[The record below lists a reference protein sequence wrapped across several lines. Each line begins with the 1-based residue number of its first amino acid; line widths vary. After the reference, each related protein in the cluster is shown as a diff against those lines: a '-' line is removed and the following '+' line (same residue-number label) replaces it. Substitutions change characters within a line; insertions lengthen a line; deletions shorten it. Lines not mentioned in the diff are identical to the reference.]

1 MGDAMSPGEW
11 SWWHLGFKDLL
22 YFAGLKLST
31 SEEDFVSKLTQ
42 VPLLW
47 VSQMDPVVPVEKVFL
62 GQKAACFPGWPL
74 SWRTE
79 TRELGFSGPT
89 AAGTLDPRPYW
100 SLLRPTVGGSVWAVG
115 EISVCLQGWEP

>member
-11 SWWHLGFKDLL
+11 TWWHLGFKDLL
-22 YFAGLKLST
+22 YFAGLRLST

-47 VSQMDPVVPVEKVFL
+47 MSQMDPVVPVEKVFL

-79 TRELGFSGPT
+79 TRELGVTWAHSSWHIRPQPLLVPFQAHCWWLSVGSG
-89 AAGTLDPRPYW
+89 
-100 SLLRPTVGGSVWAVG
+100 
-115 EISVCLQGWEP
+115 